1 MENFRKLFISK
12 TGFIPRT
19 QAQALK
25 AYNEDIIGPE
35 YYIYRAVNIHPLLE
49 EPWDFQEIDRLLAKP
64 DLDLETIQILITIFD
79 KMLQLPDKEQAL
91 FAAESI
97 NALEQRYLN
106 QIISLKK
113 EVAAKAEAET
123 IRNILQKYQ
132 YLAAINKNRPLL
144 RTFYLKEAQLTFNQY
159 REILTDPDKD
169 LIPYIHLLFDLEAME
184 EARDEILRALKKHPR
199 NELLHMITAEFNF
212 RIQAY
217 REVGTYLDKVF
228 RLIKDERSREFCSFW
243 GIQGGN
249 NHG

>member
-1 MENFRKLFISK
+1 MEDFRKLFITR
-12 TGFIPRT
+12 TGFVPKT

-25 AYNEDIIGPE
+25 AYLEDIIGSE
-35 YYIYRAVNIHPLLE
+35 YYTYRAVNIHPLLE

-106 QIISLKK
+106 QIISLKI
-113 EVAAKAEAET
+113 EAETKAEADT
-123 IRNILQKYQ
+123 IRTVLQKYQ

-159 REILTDPDKD
+159 REILTDPEKD
-169 LIPYIHLLFDLEAME
+169 LIPYISLLFDLESME
-184 EARDEILRALKKHPR
+184 EARQEIVSALKIHPR
-199 NELLHMITAEFNF
+199 NEKLHFIVAEFNF
-212 RIQAY
+212 RIGHF
-217 REVGTYLDKVF
+217 REVGTYLNKVY
-228 RLIKDERSREFCSFW
+228 RLIRDAKGKDMCSFW
-243 GIQGGN
+243 GIGGKT
-249 NHG
+249 HG